1 VVKVWEGARNMNLK
15 RLAVAAGIAAGI
27 LGLTSGAGLAEA
39 APLGPPPD
47 CPTCQQDADGAWGIP
62 AAKCWA
68 YGRVGPGSPL
78 GGGGVPG
85 YLPQCKA
92 AAPPPH

>member
-1 VVKVWEGARNMNLK
+1 MSPK
-15 RLAVAAGIAAGI
+15 RISVAAAIATCL
-27 LGLTSGAGLAEA
+27 LGLTSGVLPANA
-39 APLGPPPD
+39 APPVPPPN
-47 CPTCQQDADGAWGIP
+47 CPTCQQDSDGAWGIP

-85 YLPQCKA
+85 YLPQCKTS
-92 AAPPPH
+92 APPPS

>member
-1 VVKVWEGARNMNLK
+1 MNLK
-15 RLAVAAGIAAGI
+15 RLGAAVAIAAAI
-27 LGLTSGAGLAEA
+27 LGPTSGVGLASA
-39 APLGPPPD
+39 APPVPPPN
-47 CPTCQQDADGAWGIP
+47 CPTCQQDSDGAWGIP

-92 AAPPPH
+92 AAPPPR

>member
-1 VVKVWEGARNMNLK
+1 MNLTC
-15 RLAVAAGIAAGI
+15 LAAAVAIAAGVGI
-27 LGLTSGAGLAEA
+27 SGLTSGVAPATA
-39 APLGPPPD
+39 APFGSAPELPD
-47 CPTCQQDADGAWGIP
+47 LSTGFGWRGGIP

-92 AAPPPH
+92 SAPPPR

>member
-1 VVKVWEGARNMNLK
+1 MNLK
-15 RLAVAAGIAAGI
+15 RVAAAAAIAAGVGI
-27 LGLTSGAGLAEA
+27 STLTSGIGLANA
-39 APLGPPPD
+39 APPVPPPN
-47 CPTCQQDADGAWGIP
+47 CPTCQQDADGQWGIP
-62 AAKCWA
+62 AEKCWA

-92 AAPPPH
+92 SAPPPS

>member
-1 VVKVWEGARNMNLK
+1 MNLK
-15 RLAVAAGIAAGI
+15 RLAAAAAIAAGT
-27 LGLTSGAGLAEA
+27 LGTTSGVGPASA
-39 APLGPPPD
+39 APPVPPPN

-62 AAKCWA
+62 AMKCWA

-85 YLPQCKA
+85 YLPQCKS
-92 AAPPPH
+92 AAPPPN

>member
-1 VVKVWEGARNMNLK
+1 MNSK
-15 RLAVAAGIAAGI
+15 RIAAAAAI
-27 LGLTSGAGLAEA
+27 AVSVSTLTTWIGSANA
-39 APLGPPPD
+39 APTGPPPN
-47 CPTCQQDADGAWGIP
+47 CPSCQQDADGQWGIP

-85 YLPQCKA
+85 YLPQCKVS
-92 AAPPPH
+92 APLPS

>member
-1 VVKVWEGARNMNLK
+1 MNLT
-15 RLAVAAGIAAGI
+15 RLAAVAAIAAGVGI
-27 LGLTSGAGLAEA
+27 SALTIGVGPAWA
-39 APLGPPPD
+39 APLGPPPN
-47 CPTCQQDADGAWGIP
+47 CPTCQQDSDGAWGIP

-85 YLPQCKA
+85 YLPQCKVS
-92 AAPPPH
+92 APPPN